1 MSYIG
6 QREKRIIKIHF
17 RARLPEILLGRRLDV
32 CDIGRGVLREK
43 IYCYSKARHNQ
54 KQKSFT
60 VTFPFIV
67 GKDFFIF
74 KMTNFVLIDG

>member
-17 RARLPEILLGRRLDV
+17 RVRLPEILLGRRLDV

-43 IYCYSKARHNQ
+43 I
-54 KQKSFT
+54 
-60 VTFPFIV
+60 ILL
-67 GKDFFIF
+67 F
-74 KMTNFVLIDG
+74 KGAT